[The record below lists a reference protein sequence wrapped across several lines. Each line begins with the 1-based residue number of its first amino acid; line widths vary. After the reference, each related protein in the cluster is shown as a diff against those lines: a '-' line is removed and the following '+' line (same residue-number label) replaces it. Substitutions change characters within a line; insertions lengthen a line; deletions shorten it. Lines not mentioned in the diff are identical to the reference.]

1 MKPLMDKVDDLMAH
15 ETVAK
20 YLTILESK
28 TNIKKKYLAYG
39 IVAIIVSWLMFGYGA
54 SLLCNLIGFVYPA
67 YCSIKA
73 LESVDNEDDT
83 QWLMYWVVFSVFSV
97 LEFFSDILMGWIPF
111 YWLTKCVFLIWCMSL
126 ANGSEHIYRKL
137 VLLWSKVNHANV
149 VSFI

>member
-73 LESVDNEDDT
+73 LESVDKEDDT

-111 YWLTKCVFLIWCMSL
+111 YWLTKCGFLIWCMSP
-126 ANGSEHIYRKL
+126 ANGPELI
-137 VLLWSKVNHANV
+137 
-149 VSFI
+149 